1 MQETGLNLFDPL
13 TVIDTTPIRSPM
25 HLFKKSNTKKWH
37 LPESKGAYVRISKS
51 NINEVKTP
59 SQFSS
64 ITLLRK
70 TQIKKKK
77 KKREKNLLQMVERNL
92 LSQ

>member
-1 MQETGLNLFDPL
+1 M
-13 TVIDTTPIRSPM
+13 
-25 HLFKKSNTKKWH
+25 
-37 LPESKGAYVRISKS
+37 SKS

-59 SQFSS
+59 SLFSS

-77 KKREKNLLQMVERNL
+77 EERKEPPANG
-92 LSQ
+92 